1 MTRPSGSPILETL
14 VVFLLVAVAQFVT
27 GLFGAMGSLFFLS
40 TPVTDDPWTI
50 VTSIYAHGG
59 LGHLLSNSVALVLF
73 GWPVARATTRLRFH
87 TFFVVTGALAGISQV
102 WVMDAVGTAA
112 PVVGA
117 SGAIFALLGYLLAA
131 NPVSE
136 GVASS
141 VDVPR
146 WFVWLVFVALAAV
159 VTIATA
165 SPRAALIAHFTGF
178 LLGLL
183 AGRARLLQVDRPRP
197 ADGVAA

>member
-1 MTRPSGSPILETL
+1 MTRSSGSPILETL
-14 VVFLLVAVAQFVT
+14 VVFLLVALAQFVT
-27 GLFGAMGSLFFLS
+27 GLFGAMGSLFYLS
-40 TPVTDDPWTI
+40 MPVTDDPWTI
-50 VTSIYAHGG
+50 VTSIYAHGS

-73 GWPVARATTRLRFH
+73 GWPVARATTRFRFH
-87 TFFVVTGALAGISQV
+87 TFFIVAGALAGISQV
-102 WVMDAVGTAA
+102 WLMGLLGTVA

-117 SGAIFALLGYLLAA
+117 SGAIFALLGYLIAA

-146 WFVWLVFVALAAV
+146 WLVWLVFVVLAAGI
-159 VTIATA
+159 TIATA

-178 LLGLL
+178 LFGLL
-183 AGRARLLQVDRPRP
+183 AGRARLLQVERRPP
-197 ADGVAA
+197 TDTPSV

>member
-14 VVFLLVAVAQFVT
+14 VAFLLVAVAQFVT
-27 GLFGAMGSLFFLS
+27 GLFDAMGSLFFLS

-165 SPRAALIAHFTGF
+165 SPRAALVAHFTGF